1 VGATTGAWPHCPQPR
16 PDARLRLV
24 CLPSAQLVVPL
35 TEAVPGQVRPPVL
48 RRDHPTLRWLS
59 INLDLLSN
67 TATSVAPTSSYYWN
81 TPRLKES
88 STRATWSI

>member
-1 VGATTGAWPHCPQPR
+1 MGATTGAWPHCPQPR

-48 RRDHPTLRWLS
+48 RRDHPTLSPLAQHQPRPPVEHGHVGWHATG
-59 INLDLLSN
+59 DLTTL
-67 TATSVAPTSSYYWN
+67 
-81 TPRLKES
+81 ED
-88 STRATWSI
+88 